1 MNSLMPDALNKLM
14 ILQQLGSAL
23 ALGLLIGL
31 ERGWHM
37 RKQSDGERVA
47 GLRTYGL
54 ISLLGGIFAL
64 LAQQI
69 DMLLLGFGFIGLV
82 MVTIAAYYQRIS
94 EQNDIGITSVIAI
107 LLTFLLGALCTL
119 GLVHIAA
126 PVAVIIA
133 LLMSFKP
140 VLHQFLR
147 KLKHIE
153 FYAVLKMLL
162 ISVVIL
168 PVLPNRT
175 FDPWDALNPYQI
187 WWMVVLIAAI
197 SFVGYFAIKITG
209 TRQGMLI
216 TGIFGGLASSTAVTL
231 HLSRLTHEQPDD
243 TNAAAAG
250 ILAACATMF
259 PRLLIITYIFNP
271 LLGQQLLFPV
281 LLIASLIYLLTVV
294 FWYQSKTKK
303 YHTQQSAQPPL
314 HNPFQLASA
323 LQFGLL
329 LAMIMLLSR
338 LMVNYFGD
346 SGIYLLAAASGIA
359 DVDAISLSITQ
370 MSLQQL
376 PLEIAARAI
385 LLAAIINS
393 MVKTSIAFFAG
404 NRQLGGRII
413 VGLMLPITIAML
425 IF

>member
-1 MNSLMPDALNKLM
+1 MNSLMPDSLDKLI
-14 ILQQLGSAL
+14 ILQQLASAL

-31 ERGWHM
+31 ERGWHL

-69 DMLLLGFGFIGLV
+69 EMLLLGFGFIGLV

-94 EQNDIGITSVIAI
+94 ELNDIGITSVIAI

-126 PVAVIIA
+126 PAAVVIA
-133 LLMSFKP
+133 LLLSIKP
-140 VLHQFLR
+140 VLHRFLR
-147 KLKHIE
+147 KLEHIE
-153 FYAVLKMLL
+153 LYAVLKMLL

-168 PVLPNRT
+168 PVLPNHT

-197 SFVGYFAIKITG
+197 SFIGYFAIKMAG

-231 HLSRLTHEQPDD
+231 HLSRLTHEQPGY
-243 TNAAAAG
+243 TNATAAG

-271 LLGQQLLFPV
+271 LLGQQLLLPV
-281 LLIASLIYLLTVV
+281 LLIASLIYLLTFV
-294 FWYQSKTKK
+294 FWYQSKTEK
-303 YHTQQSAQPPL
+303 HPTQQSAQPPL
-314 HNPFQLASA
+314 RNPFQLTSA

-338 LMVNYFGD
+338 VMVNYFGD
-346 SGIYLLAAASGIA
+346 SGIYLLAATSGIA

-376 PLEIAARAI
+376 PLEIATRAI

-393 MVKTSIAFFAG
+393 LVKTSIAFFAG
-404 NRQLGGRII
+404 SRQLGGRII
-413 VGLMLPITIAML
+413 VGLMLPVAIALL